1 MIDIRPFSS
10 LGGDNHGWLNAKH
23 HFSFANYYDPQ
34 RMGWG
39 ALRVWNDDQIAPQT
53 GFPPHPHSNMEI
65 ITYVRE
71 GAITHKDNL
80 GNHGRTEAGDV
91 QVMSAGDGVQH
102 SEYNLENTLT
112 KIFQIWIMPDN
123 DKIGGEPSWGS
134 KPFPK
139 TERFNEWITVASG
152 RGNPE
157 GLFIRANAE
166 VVVANISPGHTLTYS
181 LEDKRLGYMVAAQ
194 GMLEVNGHNVSERDG
209 VAFDENIVIAN
220 TGNDPLEVI
229 VVDVQR

>member
-10 LGGDNHGWLNAKH
+10 LGGANHWWLNAKH

-39 ALRVWNDDQIAPQT
+39 ALRVWNDDQIAPRT

-71 GAITHKDNL
+71 GAITHKDSL

-102 SEYNLENTLT
+102 SEYNLEDTAT

-123 DKIGGEPSWGS
+123 DKLGGAPSWGS

-139 TERFNEWITVASG
+139 TERLNEWITVASG
-152 RGNPE
+152 RGHAE
-157 GLFIRANAE
+157 GLFIRANAD
-166 VVVANISPGHTLTYS
+166 VIVANISPGQSLEYS
-181 LEDKRLGYMVAAQ
+181 LDDKRVGYMVAAQ
-194 GMLEVNGHNVSERDG
+194 GVLDINGYNVSARDG
-209 VAFDENIVIAN
+209 VAFDETIVVTNIGDV
-220 TGNDPLEVI
+220 PLEVI
-229 VVDVQR
+229 MVDVER

>member
-10 LGGDNHGWLNAKH
+10 LGGANHGWLNARH

-39 ALRVWNDDQIAPQT
+39 ALRVWNDDEIAPQT
-53 GFPPHPHSNMEI
+53 GFPPHPHNNMEI
-65 ITYVRE
+65 ITYVRQ
-71 GAITHKDNL
+71 GAITHKDSL

-91 QVMSAGDGVQH
+91 QVMSAGHGVQH
-102 SEYNLENTLT
+102 SEYNLENTPTSL
-112 KIFQIWIMPDN
+112 FQIWIMPDE
-123 DKIGGEPSWGS
+123 DKMGGEPSWGS

-139 TERFNEWITVASG
+139 TERLDQWITVASG

-166 VVVANISPGHTLTYS
+166 VVVANVSPGHS
-181 LEDKRLGYMVAAQ
+181 LEYILDDKRVGYLVAAQ
-194 GMLEVNGHNVSERDG
+194 GQLNVNTNVVNARDG
-209 VAFDENIVIAN
+209 VAFDEHILIEN
-220 TGNDPLEVI
+220 TGDVPLEVI